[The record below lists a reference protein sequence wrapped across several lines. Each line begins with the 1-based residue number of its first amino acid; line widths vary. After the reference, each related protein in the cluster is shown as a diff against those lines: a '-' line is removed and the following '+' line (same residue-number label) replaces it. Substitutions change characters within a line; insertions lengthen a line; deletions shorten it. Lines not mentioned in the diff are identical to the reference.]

1 MGRTLQNLVGWRK
14 LQSIYEKVF
23 LCFDGRERWGGRG
36 GGGGQQKIH
45 EMGGTPIMP
54 LPTKANPGLCCNR
67 IKKKHELN
75 YALEILQ

>member
-1 MGRTLQNLVGWRK
+1 MRRYSSVLMGESVG
-14 LQSIYEKVF
+14 E
-23 LCFDGRERWGGRG
+23 DG
-36 GGGGQQKIH
+36 GGGGVQQKIH